1 MLVNIGYRANS
12 ASTYYKLAK
21 TLKPIFGQQGIIF
34 DYYIIAMTFFSLCVI
49 CQDKFFLIIPSIL
62 VIASIFTSSVLH
74 IAAIC
79 CQEKPDNNGT

>member
-1 MLVNIGYRANS
+1 MLVNIGRS
-12 ASTYYKLAK
+12 KFGQYYKLAK

-49 CQDKFFLIIPSIL
+49 FLIIPSIL